1 MRSSDFKVKKEV
13 EQMIKDQGIDINTL
27 GEKEQQKLY
36 SETYA

>member
-13 EQMIKDQGIDINTL
+13 EQMIKDQGIDITKL